1 MHLQHYSNKRTE
13 LAELIIISIQKFRK
27 IYIYICIYTTYTIY
41 TYIHIYNIY
50 IYIYI
55 CVYIYI
61 YIIYNICICICICA
75 YLYIYQYI
83 YIYIYIYNDPR
94 MMTNI
99 VRWITINFF
108 TCVLFCIKLQFV
120 SSFLGK
126 LNVHCEKFYNGKL
139 PLPIC
144 CYFSISGKVKFE

>member
-27 IYIYICIYTTYTIY
+27 IYIYMYIYNIYNIYIY
-41 TYIHIYNIY
+41 TYIQY

-61 YIIYNICICICICA
+61 YIIYNICLCICICA
-75 YLYIYQYI
+75 YLYIYY
-83 YIYIYIYNDPR
+83 YIYIYNDPR

-99 VRWITINFF
+99 VRWITNSFF

>member
-27 IYIYICIYTTYTIY
+27 IYIYMYIYN
-41 TYIHIYNIY
+41 IYNIY
-50 IYIYI
+50 IYTYI
-55 CVYIYI
+55 QYIYI
-61 YIIYNICICICICA
+61 YIYIFVYIFIYT
-75 YLYIYQYI
+75 LYIIYAYVYVYVHIYI
-83 YIYIYIYNDPR
+83 YISIYIYIYNDPR

-99 VRWITINFF
+99 VRWITNNFF